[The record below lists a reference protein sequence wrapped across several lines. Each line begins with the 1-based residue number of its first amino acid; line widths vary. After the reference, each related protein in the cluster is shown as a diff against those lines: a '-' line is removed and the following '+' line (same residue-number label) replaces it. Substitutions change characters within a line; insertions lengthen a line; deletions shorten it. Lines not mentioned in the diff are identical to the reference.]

1 MLAIIGCILLLLSSK
16 DSFVFAQQQQHQR
29 RRAIVNGVVV
39 DPSSALFFARSGQDQ
54 DESTA
59 DYLCGATLIHDDMLL
74 TAAHCQG
81 AFNYGLFLYDP
92 LTNDFTR
99 EATVDLQIRYPDFNG
114 KDKHN
119 DLLLLRLSVDPM
131 LPHLVMN
138 RDDSI
143 PTHDNNDNNVMK
155 AYGFGKTASDGTS
168 SDVLREGF
176 FRYIPNEECT
186 ERVRSTRTSIW
197 DDVLCADPAFTG
209 DNVNQ
214 NTNGVDNDNDND
226 NDHGNGGSS
235 ICQGDSGGPLMD
247 ATSNLL
253 LGVVSW
259 NFLCHPDELP
269 DGFIR
274 VSKFHDWITEQIC
287 FYSRNPLSSN
297 NECPSGTSP
306 PPPAQDSVEIFL
318 TFEHDF
324 YPEETF
330 FRIISKDRINQ
341 VDYAGPRY
349 VPARDSAWTSRIHL
363 LPGEY
368 MLEVFDITGNGLNGN
383 DRGSGSDQTGSWKLT
398 ASYGENNEMELASS
412 GADFFSI
419 DLVGFIVENNKS
431 QILVQEEKDQH
442 PNECLLKK
450 LVEERSFG
458 PSSGIICECVK
469 TISASSTTSS
479 RRSELSCSDT
489 NTNKVCAS
497 NRGACGEN
505 LSLKCCG
512 NRRCSNGICRPTSQG
527 RDDKK
532 IPLLVREGGRGP
544 PN

>member
-1 MLAIIGCILLLLSSK
+1 MLAIGCVLLLLSSK
-16 DSFVFAQQQQHQR
+16 DSFVFAQQQHQR
-29 RRAIVNGVVV
+29 RRAIVNGRVVV
-39 DPSSALFFARSGQDQ
+39 DPSNALFFARSGQDQ
-54 DESTA
+54 DESTI

-143 PTHDNNDNNVMK
+143 PTHNNNVMK
-155 AYGFGKTASDGTS
+155 AYGFGKTASDGTL

-197 DDVLCADPAFTG
+197 DDVLCADPASVV
-209 DNVNQ
+209 DNAER
-214 NTNGVDNDNDND
+214 NTNGAGNDH
-226 NDHGNGGSS
+226 DHGNGGSS
-235 ICQGDSGGPLMD
+235 ICQGDSGGPLID
-247 ATSNLL
+247 AKNNLL

-274 VSKFHDWITEQIC
+274 VSHFHDWITEQIC

-306 PPPAQDSVEIFL
+306 PSPPQDSVEILL

-324 YPEETF
+324 NPEEMF
-330 FRIISKDRINQ
+330 FRILSKDRINQ

-349 VPARDSAWTSRIHL
+349 VPARISAWTSRLHL
-363 LPGEY
+363 LPGDY
-368 MLEVFDITGNGLNGN
+368 ILEIFDITGNGLSGS
-383 DRGSGSDQTGSWKLT
+383 DRGSDQTASWKLT
-398 ASYGENNEMELASS
+398 ALYGENFEKELASS
-412 GADFFSI
+412 SANFFSI
-419 DLVGFIVENNKS
+419 DLVDFVVENNSS
-431 QILVQEEKDQH
+431 QILIPEEIDDQQL
-442 PNECLLKK
+442 NECLSKK
-450 LVEERSFG
+450 LAEDRSFA

-469 TISASSTTSS
+469 TISSLSTTSS
-479 RRSELSCSDT
+479 GRSGLSCFDT
-489 NTNKVCAS
+489 NTNTICAS
-497 NRGACGEN
+497 NRGACGDN

-512 NRRCSNGICRPTSQG
+512 NRRCSNGICRLASQG

-532 IPLLVREGGRGP
+532 IPLMVKEGRRGP
-544 PN
+544 PD